1 MDVQRNLPFQ
11 VRVEYRKWKARNS
24 WIFSGGRQT
33 TTLDQR
39 KKKAS
44 CKSHQTL
51 LHSLKSSDLQEAQEC
66 PLAKVLGCVH
76 LAGTALLYVIFLL
89 SFPHFPAL
97 SLNILLIPLLTFN
110 SAFLP
115 NLYIQ
120 LWGPE
125 KRCELTSAYP
135 RQHGFRLLLRILL
148 VHTLLMQ

>member
-51 LHSLKSSDLQEAQEC
+51 LHSLKSSDLQESQKC

-76 LAGTALLYVIFLL
+76 LAGTALLYLIFLL
-89 SFPHFPAL
+89 SFPHFSRSFA
-97 SLNILLIPLLTFN
+97 
-110 SAFLP
+110 
-115 NLYIQ
+115 
-120 LWGPE
+120 
-125 KRCELTSAYP
+125 
-135 RQHGFRLLLRILL
+135 
-148 VHTLLMQ
+148 